1 MSKVILRKKPTFAPL
16 KETPKEPSK
25 AGPFV
30 TKRPA
35 KPKVPQ
41 VGPYKLFAICPGGLD
56 EVLKQEVEALP
67 AKVTNTYPGGV
78 EFEGN
83 LAMAYRATMKL
94 RTASRVLLLIKS
106 FKKIFKPEELYDAI
120 HEIEWTHYFSP
131 ESTFAIYLTE
141 SNTKERRIPIKPQFW
156 ALKAKDSIV
165 DQFQERAG
173 TRPNVNRDDPDITIR
188 LHLHD
193 QMLKVYLDL
202 SGPSLHERGY
212 RTETLEA
219 PIKENLAAG
228 LLLLAGWDKLCR
240 EGNAFLDPFCGSGTL
255 LVEAALIATNTA
267 PGLFRTRFGF
277 FSWLDHDPDLFE
289 QVHTQLKSER
299 ILGFDQLPPM
309 SGSDV
314 DPAAVRVAKEN
325 LHRAG
330 MSEYVRLKVTAF
342 EQTHAAEAKGLIVTN
357 PPYGVRLNEVEGLRK
372 TYSELGSTLKHHY
385 KNWKACV
392 ITSEKT
398 LLHSVGL
405 KPSRKWML
413 HNGPLESQFSIFN
426 LY

>member
-1 MSKVILRKKPTFAPL
+1 MTKTILRKKPTFTPGPVATPVSQPQKPTFGL
-16 KETPKEPSK
+16 KPR
-25 AGPFV
+25 A
-30 TKRPA
+30 
-35 KPKVPQ
+35 PQ

-56 EVLKQEVEALP
+56 EVLKREVEQLP
-67 AKVTNTYPGGV
+67 AKVTHIYPGGV

-83 LAMAYRATMKL
+83 LELAYRATMKL
-94 RTASRVLLLIKS
+94 RTASRVLLLIKN
-106 FKKIFKPEELYDAI
+106 FKKIFKPEELYEAI
-120 HEIEWTHYFSP
+120 YAIDWSHYFSP

-141 SNTKERRIPIKPQFW
+141 SNTKPRRIPIKPQFW
-156 ALKAKDSIV
+156 ALKAKDAIV
-165 DQFQERAG
+165 DQFQERMG
-173 TRPNVNRDDPDITIR
+173 TRPNVDRNDPDITIR

-228 LLLLAGWDKLCR
+228 LLLLADWDTLCR

-277 FSWLDHDPDLFE
+277 FSWLDHNPELFE
-289 QVHTQLKSER
+289 KVHADLKAER
-299 ILGFDQLPPM
+299 ILDPEKIPPM
-309 SGSDV
+309 SGSDR
-314 DPAAVRVAKEN
+314 DLQAVRIAKEN

-330 MSEYVRLKVTAF
+330 VIDFVKVKLTPF
-342 EQTHAAEAKGLIVTN
+342 EETHATVEKGLLVTN
-357 PPYGVRLNEVEGLRK
+357 PPYGVRLDEVEELRK
-372 TYSELGSTLKHHY
+372 TYADLGSTLKHHY

-392 ITSEKT
+392 ITSEKS
-398 LLHSVGL
+398 LLHSIGL
-405 KPSRKWML
+405 KPSRKWAL